1 MSTPKKRSRGTQGR
15 KAPAYRPPPQS
26 PALDEVNFDDLD
38 DDAVAALVARSR
50 ATRAQLAAARRS
62 GASIVY
68 VDDLDMARG
77 RGAASRV
84 WAPPAEEI
92 GRRLG
97 HAASKRLE
105 RTRVTGL
112 VIDGLG
118 ASELLVLEGTA
129 SIYVDSP
136 SAGARVLAL
145 AAVVGA
151 TDIGDR
157 SEIDARALRVA
168 ELALGFIA
176 NAPTR
181 TKGGVLRERDD
192 ETARRIERALEA
204 LEDGASRSK
213 GLDKHERARL
223 VAAVR
228 TDLEASSPRTPRV
241 TATVDVLAE
250 LGSDRAE
257 ASATARRVFV
267 RDGRRVGQATVRSP
281 RSPSARAGAAATIA
295 AEVAHALGLEGER
308 DLASVRGSY
317 KNLTRDMMGKW

>member
-1 MSTPKKRSRGTQGR
+1 MSTPKKRNRGTQGR
-15 KAPAYRPPPQS
+15 KAPAHRPPPQS
-26 PALDEVNFDDLD
+26 SALDEVDFDDLD
-38 DDAVAALVARSR
+38 DDASDALVARAR
-50 ATRAQLAAARRS
+50 AARAQLTAARRS

-68 VDDLDMARG
+68 VDDLARG
-77 RGAASRV
+77 LGAASRV

-118 ASELLVLEGTA
+118 AWELLVLEGTA
-129 SIYVDSP
+129 SIHVDSP

-157 SEIDARALRVA
+157 SEIEARALRVA

-181 TKGGVLRERDD
+181 TKGGVLRDRDD

-228 TDLEASSPRTPRV
+228 TDLGASSPRTPCV

-250 LGSDRAE
+250 FGSDRAE

-317 KNLTRDMMGKW
+317 KNLTRDMIGKW